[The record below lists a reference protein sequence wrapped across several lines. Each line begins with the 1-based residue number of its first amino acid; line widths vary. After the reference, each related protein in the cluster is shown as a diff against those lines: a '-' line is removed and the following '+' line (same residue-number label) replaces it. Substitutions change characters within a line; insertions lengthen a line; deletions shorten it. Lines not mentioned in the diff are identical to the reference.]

1 MEFCITSVGPAT
13 HMPYIAKLGSLAFL
27 VGSNIHVCIFSTLI
41 KKTFTKNKWRIKYFN
56 LNVDLSL
63 LLLFLS

>member
-1 MEFCITSVGPAT
+1 MEFFIMSVGPGT

-27 VGSNIHVCIFSTLI
+27 VGSNTCIFSTLI
-41 KKTFTKNKWRIKYFN
+41 KKTLTKNRWRIKYFN
-56 LNVDLSL
+56 LNAGLSL